1 MKEFLSEYGL
11 YKSYR
16 LHEEYTVGE
25 KNYVVP
31 HDFEGETFQ
40 YYCDNEGENRTFE
53 IEIENSTKEYYNIG
67 MDIPSD
73 FIVDNRLNYTFK
85 AVCKCRSCKTYHVDF
100 LLHIYSDDII
110 PKKLIKGL
118 NLQRRGVQN
127 PTNNEPKKK
136 PSIYVK
142 KVGAIPEIVIV
153 PNKIIANYF
162 DRESNNWYFKGI
174 NALNKNFGVGSL
186 AYFRKIIEK
195 ELIHIVESIKL
206 LPDSH
211 SSEIEKLLK
220 EHSKNPKVS
229 TIYDNIFQY
238 LPSSLRSLGDNP
250 IKLLY
255 NQTSEGLHSLSEKE
269 CIVKSEQILKLLEFI
284 IKKINEERS
293 EIKDLKETI
302 KGLK

>member
-11 YKSYR
+11 YKSYT
-16 LHEEYTVGE
+16 LHKEYTIGG

-31 HDFEGETFQ
+31 PDFEGETFQ
-40 YYCDNEGENRTFE
+40 YYCDNEGEYRTFE
-53 IEIENSTKEYYNIG
+53 IELDNPIKEYYKIL
-67 MDIPSD
+67 MDIPPD
-73 FIVDNRLNYTFK
+73 FIVDNKLNYTFK
-85 AVCKCRSCKTYHVDF
+85 AICKCRSCKVYHVDF
-100 LLHIYSDDII
+100 LLHIYSDNVI
-110 PKKLIKGL
+110 PKKLIKPMFG
-118 NLQRRGVQN
+118 RGGGQN
-127 PTNNEPKKK
+127 STNNKPEIK
-136 PSIYVK
+136 PSIFVE

-153 PNKIIANYF
+153 PNKIITNYF
-162 DRESNNWYFKGI
+162 DKESNNWYFKGI

-211 SSEIEKLLK
+211 SSEIEKLLV
-220 EHSKNPKVS
+220 EHSKSPKVS

-238 LPSSLRSLGDNP
+238 LPSSLKSLGVNP

-255 NQTSEGLHSLSEKE
+255 NQTSEGLHSLTEKE
-269 CIVKSEQILKLLEFI
+269 CFEKADKILKLLEFV

-293 EIKDLKETI
+293 EIKELKETI